1 MCARWNILAATALAV
16 ILATNPRNVE
26 AVPPFSATCSDVQ
39 VEAYRYETD
48 INGKVITNHWSR
60 GEKFSGGKWKFLYTG
75 EDKVVVD
82 GEPKQIVAAH
92 GGSLLVAS
100 PLSAPFGAGVW
111 VYAIH
116 TKLRRIVAAQVHVSE
131 SKWLGGAIKTRSV
144 QLEYDFSFDR

>member
-1 MCARWNILAATALAV
+1 MCARWNILAAAAFTV
-16 ILATNPRNVE
+16 ILATNPRYVE

-48 INGKVITNHWSR
+48 TNGKVISNHWSR
-60 GEKFSGGKWKFLYTG
+60 GEKFLGGKWKFLYAG

-82 GEPKQIVAAH
+82 GEPRQIIAAQ
-92 GGSLLVAS
+92 GGSLIVAS
-100 PLSAPFGAGVW
+100 PVSAPLGAGIW

-116 TKLRRIVAAQVHVSE
+116 TKLQRIVAAQVHVSE

-144 QLEYDFSFDR
+144 QFECDFSFHK